1 MGCCGSNQMFIFYSN
16 NTVQQEYS
24 KMYLSEFMLA
34 WVWQRDYREIR
45 KYIAE
50 EDPLGLQTKTRSVT
64 KVLNIVKRYKNSKH
78 QPYFMDD
85 ERQRYNLFVKSK
97 TNNTFMG
104 MHINVDDK
112 TTYEYISGVKLMV

>member
-1 MGCCGSNQMFIFYSN
+1 MFIFYSN